1 MLLRWL
7 VIAVLL
13 VGGVGCSDAPTVDEA
28 TASTVERLTLGAFT
42 ESRPTEGRL
51 FGIPHAELA
60 PAASLSDELNRA
72 QLLFLTL
79 PPTLPGRGLL
89 QAYLDIGTYRW
100 RSAAA
105 LLERHKLSN
114 PDDVRVL
121 NDLGVVYLELGKQ
134 DASYIHKALKLFQ
147 SALRLA
153 ETAAEPHFNRALAY
167 HRLSLP
173 EQREGAVN
181 HYLDL
186 DPDVRSVDE
195 LTQLT
200 QPSWEATL
208 QRDET
213 LSSALASNDRDQA
226 WQLAEESP
234 DSWWRLL
241 TARALSG
248 ASAIADYEAMSEVAA
263 RFEQRFND
271 RTGTA
276 MLAALGSA
284 EGDAIRSTRSQ
295 LHDGLAALEAEN
307 YGLSLEKI
315 DAVSRIGFGPNAQF
329 DDSWTALAL
338 ARALI
343 WNGRMTEAKPWLDSL
358 VERARQNGHRWIL
371 ARALS
376 LYAMSH
382 RLSRDRL
389 EMIDRLRESIGL
401 FDAVGAMTD
410 SLRTRFYLAG
420 HLSRE
425 GNSAE
430 SINIANR
437 ALRSVPRNDH
447 GLFAQLYWILG
458 AALAEAEDA
467 ELALLYYGEAVR
479 HASLAGNAIGATQ
492 LHIET
497 AEIRESGSERD
508 LADHHVSLAEAA
520 AKQIEPSSFMS
531 ALANMTVALG
541 KAKILAGRGNRKEA
555 ATLLRQNLPNLDRAN
570 VDTVYRSQY
579 RLTLARI
586 YRDQG
591 DVQRAQDE
599 FALALEAV
607 EYEDDMLAPPAR
619 LTFDEQRRSVYEDMI
634 AFEFDQGHIDLA
646 WEYAQRYRSKLL
658 TEMLGQYAPADDG
671 FEERVSIATRR
682 TRSAEG
688 VPVVEYTMLED
699 RLLIWVSTSE
709 GRTVRDYPMSRPV
722 LTDKIGR
729 FVELL
734 RDESDRSEIRTLTE
748 ELHETL
754 VAPVADLITG
764 FQRVSIVPDRILN
777 RLPFDALVSPE
788 GQYLVEEHALLETP
802 SSAYFVSR
810 VPSTA
815 EISKLVAFGSREQN
829 ASIRAELDGVSR
841 IHEGIQVFDQFDID
855 RDIFLARMDGASL
868 VQYSG
873 HSVLDGTNALMSSIQ
888 LDGNL
893 NGPNAVTAMEIAN
906 RRLAPN
912 AVVVLASCDSS
923 VGNSTGD
930 VGIRGLTSAFLIAG
944 AGSVVGSLWPVETD
958 STREIV
964 VRFHRS
970 LKSGLSPAEALRE
983 ARISFLR
990 DFPDR
995 SHPYYWAGFTVTGNL
1010 SALEP
1015 APFVSGTAT
1024 ESAAPSR

>member
-28 TASTVERLTLGAFT
+28 TASTVERLTLGAFA

-60 PAASLSDELNRA
+60 PEASLSDELNRA

-105 LLERHKLSN
+105 LLERHKLTN

-134 DASYIHKALKLFQ
+134 DASYIHEALKLFQ

-195 LTQLT
+195 LTELT

-263 RFEQRFND
+263 RFEQRFDD

-307 YGLSLEKI
+307 YAVSLEKI
-315 DAVSRIGFGPNAQF
+315 EAVSRNGFGLNSEF
-329 DDSWTALAL
+329 DDNWTALAL

-376 LYAMSH
+376 LYATSH

-425 GNSAE
+425 GNSAA

-458 AALAEAEDA
+458 AALADAEDA

-497 AEIRESGSERD
+497 AEIHESGSEQD
-508 LADHHVSLAEAA
+508 LADNHVSLAEVA
-520 AKQIEPSSFMS
+520 AKQVEPSSFAS
-531 ALANMTVALG
+531 TIANMTVALG

-555 ATLLRQNLPNLDRAN
+555 ATLLRQSLPNLDRAN
-570 VDTVYRSQY
+570 VDTVYRIQY

-658 TEMLGQYAPADDG
+658 TEMLGQYAPGDDG

-688 VPVVEYTMLED
+688 VPVLEYTMLED

-734 RDESDRSEIRTLTE
+734 RDESDRSEIRTLAE

-754 VAPVADLITG
+754 VAPVGDLITG
-764 FQRVSIVPDRILN
+764 FQHVSIVPDRILN
-777 RLPFDALVSPE
+777 RLPFDALVCPE

-810 VPSTA
+810 VRSTA

-855 RDIFLARMDGASL
+855 RDIFLERMDGASL

-923 VGNSTGD
+923 VGNSTGG